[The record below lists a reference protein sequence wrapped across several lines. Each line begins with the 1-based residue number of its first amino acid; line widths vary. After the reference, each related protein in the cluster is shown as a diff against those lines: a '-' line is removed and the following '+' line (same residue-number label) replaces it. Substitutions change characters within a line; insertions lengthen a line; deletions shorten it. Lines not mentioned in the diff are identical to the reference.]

1 MVTDWDRYLACTV
14 CEAKTGGA
22 CFELLS
28 AGPDALPSRY
38 AEVPHSARKLR
49 GALIVAGPAKPT
61 AKTGLVARRSQ
72 VSAARKVSGWEAVA
86 ARQRK
91 AKETR

>member
-1 MVTDWDRYLACTV
+1 MTDWDRYLACTT

-28 AGPDALPSRY
+28 AGPDALPPRY
-38 AEVPHSARKLR
+38 AEVPHSSRKLR
-49 GALIVAGPAKPT
+49 GAPVVRAPAKFT
-61 AKTGLVARRSQ
+61 AKPGLVARRSQ
-72 VSAARKVSGWEAVA
+72 VSASRKVSGWEAVA

-91 AKETR
+91 ARETR

>member
-1 MVTDWDRYLACTV
+1 M
-14 CEAKTGGA
+14 GGA

-28 AGPDALPSRY
+28 AGPDAVPSRY
-38 AEVPHSARKLR
+38 AAVPHSARKLR
-49 GALIVAGPAKPT
+49 GHPVVAAPAKSS
-61 AKTGLVARRSQ
+61 AKPGLVARRLQ

-91 AKETR
+91 VKETR